1 MRYNSE
7 TLLDELQGHV
17 RELILEANRLLH
29 LSREVLQQSP
39 GPGRWS
45 VAQVMEH
52 LNFYN
57 RHYVPAIR
65 SKLQGHGTSP
75 STGFRPGWL
84 GDYFTKLMQ
93 PGENGT
99 VAKKMKAPNN
109 AVPAAQ
115 PDGHAQ
121 IRAFIDHQQQLLN
134 LLEDAKSANISS
146 IRVPT
151 SLSRFIALKLGDTF
165 RFFIAHEQRHF
176 VQVRRVLEDLHAD

>member
-7 TLLDELQGHV
+7 TLLDELKGYV
-17 RELILEANRLLH
+17 REMILEADRLQH
-29 LSREVLQQSP
+29 LPKEKLQAQP

-45 VAQVMEH
+45 VAQVIEH

-65 SKLQGHGTSP
+65 GRLERHGTHA
-75 STGFRPGWL
+75 TTVFHPGWL
-84 GDYFTKLMQ
+84 GHYFTKLMQ

-99 VAKKMKAPNN
+99 VAKKMKAPKN
-109 AVPAAQ
+109 AIPAAQ

-121 IRAFIDHQQQLLN
+121 IRVFIDYQQQLLN
-134 LLEDAKSANISS
+134 LLEDAKSANLGAL
-146 IRVPT
+146 RVPT

-176 VQVRRVLEDLHAD
+176 HQLRRVLDDLGIS